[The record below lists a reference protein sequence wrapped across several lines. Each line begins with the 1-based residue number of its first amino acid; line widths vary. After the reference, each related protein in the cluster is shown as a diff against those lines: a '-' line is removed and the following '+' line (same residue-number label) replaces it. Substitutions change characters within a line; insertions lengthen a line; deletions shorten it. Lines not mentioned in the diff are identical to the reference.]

1 MWLQVLWKTVKQL
14 VGSAKWVQYLE
25 WEAEWCVLWSRELHS
40 ENHSWEKKRHVTFE
54 IIGFFFFSAV
64 LNCQEKLKV
73 FRWCGLCVTKEE
85 LFFYYLHLYTGK
97 KQKHLHDKCN
107 KCSYFWNIW
116 MNMWNWGLGYTQR
129 LQQGPLRTN
138 ICMKKEVEVLLREH
152 FTGHLF
158 RWLQYD

>member
-1 MWLQVLWKTVKQL
+1 MSTISGVRSRVMCPLKPWTTLRKPQLRKKQTCDL
-14 VGSAKWVQYLE
+14 
-25 WEAEWCVLWSRELHS
+25 RD
-40 ENHSWEKKRHVTFE
+40 NR
-54 IIGFFFFSAV
+54 IFFFSAV